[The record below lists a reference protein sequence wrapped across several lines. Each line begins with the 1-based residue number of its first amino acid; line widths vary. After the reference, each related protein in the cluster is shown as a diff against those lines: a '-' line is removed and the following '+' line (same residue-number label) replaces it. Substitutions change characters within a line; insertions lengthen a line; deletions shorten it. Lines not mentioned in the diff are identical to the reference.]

1 MKYSYST
8 AWIFQKLLAIIF
20 LLLLIYVIFSLN
32 NISLNSYLETT
43 NWFSNKFNSFL
54 FFILFTSI
62 VLHSNLGLNSIIDDL
77 RWLGINFSKVIKQ
90 SDRLKLYK
98 DVFEELKKKNL
109 IYPCFQR
116 NSEMRI
122 DNSPH

>member
-32 NISLNSYLETT
+32 NISLNSYFETT

-62 VLHSNLGLNSIIDDL
+62 VLHSNLGLNSIIDDYIHEKESKKIIIVL
-77 RWLGINFSKVIKQ
+77 KNSFLVIIYINGTIS
-90 SDRLKLYK
+90 
-98 DVFEELKKKNL
+98 L
-109 IYPCFQR
+109 ILL
-116 NSEMRI
+116 I
-122 DNSPH
+122 

>member
-8 AWIFQKLLAIIF
+8 AWIFQKLLAIVF

-62 VLHSNLGLNSIIDDL
+62 VLHSNLGLNSIIDDY
-77 RWLGINFSKVIKQ
+77 IHEKESKKIIIVLKNSFLVIIYIIAIV
-90 SDRLKLYK
+90 SL
-98 DVFEELKKKNL
+98 FL
-109 IYPCFQR
+109 I
-116 NSEMRI
+116 I
-122 DNSPH
+122 

>member
-32 NISLNSYLETT
+32 NISLNSYFETT
-43 NWFSNKFNSFL
+43 SWFSNKFNSFL

-62 VLHSNLGLNSIIDDL
+62 VLHSNLGLNSIIDDYIHEKESKKIIIVL
-77 RWLGINFSKVIKQ
+77 KNSFLVIIYIISVFS
-90 SDRLKLYK
+90 
-98 DVFEELKKKNL
+98 L
-109 IYPCFQR
+109 IFL
-116 NSEMRI
+116 I
-122 DNSPH
+122 

>member
-20 LLLLIYVIFSLN
+20 LLLLIYIIFSLN
-32 NISLNSYLETT
+32 NISLNSYFETT

-62 VLHSNLGLNSIIDDL
+62 VLHSNLGLNSIIDDY
-77 RWLGINFSKVIKQ
+77 IHEKESKKLIIVLKNSFLVIIYIIAIV
-90 SDRLKLYK
+90 SL
-98 DVFEELKKKNL
+98 FL
-109 IYPCFQR
+109 I
-116 NSEMRI
+116 I
-122 DNSPH
+122 